1 MRFPR
6 LAGAAGI
13 GFVAILVAANAL
25 LTAAGFPTPSERASI
40 DEIATVFAAGS
51 GPLRTASALLPA
63 AWLLA
68 TIFAVGVCARLHR
81 DRPALTDPWSLIG
94 VAGVLMQSVVFTG
107 VEATRLALM
116 SAARH
121 DADGIAGLW
130 GLHTALFGFNQV
142 FLSTALL
149 GLSMAGLRTGAI
161 ARWHAATGLL
171 AAALLFLSATTSP
184 YGVGGVNPLALL
196 GLAGW
201 LLWLVWI
208 VAYSVVLMRPERN
221 PG

>member
-1 MRFPR
+1 MRFSR

-13 GFVAILVAANAL
+13 GFVAVLIVANAL
-25 LTAAGFPTPSERASI
+25 LTAAGFPTPSEPASI
-40 DEIATVFAAGS
+40 DEIATVFATGS

-81 DRPALTDPWSLIG
+81 DRPAPADPWSLIG

-107 VEATRLALM
+107 VEATRLALLA
-116 SAARH
+116 AARH

-142 FLSTALL
+142 FLSTALI
-149 GLSMAGLRTGAI
+149 GLTVAGARAGAI
-161 ARWHAATGLL
+161 ARWHAATGFL
-171 AAALLFLSATTSP
+171 AAALLFVSATASP
-184 YGVGGVNPLALL
+184 YGVGDVNPLAVL

-201 LLWLVWI
+201 ILWLVWI
-208 VAYSVVLMRPERN
+208 VAYSIVLMRRER
-221 PG
+221 